1 VDSNL
6 RNRQDGSKGVHRH
19 EHDFLRRASY
29 QSPKNLQ
36 KKSCLWPHPEEL
48 SLDLNAEFHIRADQM
63 STAYRKA
70 LVK

>member
-1 VDSNL
+1 MNMTSSEEPHID
-6 RNRQDGSKGVHRH
+6 
-19 EHDFLRRASY
+19 RRKTSRKIVPLAA
-29 QSPKNLQ
+29 
-36 KKSCLWPHPEEL
+36 PEEL